1 MDGTILSDK
10 IVVFPATRRSNDYW
24 QSARIITEESIT
36 RQYRQLYNGGNF
48 VITDIPDGTVIGDNQ
63 EFEFIINGYYVK
75 IKDLKLLLSQMLDA
89 SDNGDADVYA
99 IMSMETVDGFVQIA
113 NGDIGGDYWGI
124 YFDKTEPQS
133 GIYLNLCHFT
143 KNGSTYTLNSI
154 NSRPT
159 IDGGEE

>member
-10 IVVFPATRRSNDYW
+10 IVVFPATRRSNYYW
-24 QSARIITEESIT
+24 QSARTITEESIT

-48 VITDIPDGTVIGDNQ
+48 VITDISDGTVIGDNQ
-63 EFEFIINGYYVK
+63 EFEFLINGYYVK
-75 IKDLKLLLSQMLDA
+75 IKDLKLLMSNMGSNENDI
-89 SDNGDADVYA
+89 YA
-99 IMSMETVDGFVQIA
+99 IISMETVDGFVQISA
-113 NGDIGGDYWGI
+113 GDLGGDYYGI
-124 YFDKTEPQS
+124 YFETTEPES